1 MSTSPDSSFV
11 NESWPQITD
20 ANTNLPKMMIP
31 MDQVDSIGRALM
43 SRLTIETIIAA
54 EERSLPDLPVQE
66 KQHTRQP
73 RLLRKGPRQ
82 NVTEPHHD

>member
-1 MSTSPDSSFV
+1 MST
-11 NESWPQITD
+11 
-20 ANTNLPKMMIP
+20 NTNHDIANLPTMMISP
-31 MDQVDSIGRALM
+31 EEMDSIGRALM

-82 NVTEPHHD
+82 NGTEPHHD